1 MSLKEKLNADFKEAM
16 KAKDKVRKDTIS
28 FVRAAI
34 KQVEVDTR
42 EEVDDQGVASIL
54 AKQIKMRKDALKDF
68 EIAGRDDMISEYM
81 AEINVLMEY
90 MPQQLLTPDN
100 EEALFA
106 LDLNAKT
113 CNWDF
118 FVEHPLTLIT
128 GPGGQG
134 KTTFLYALY
143 KKHENTPEAFKHIF
157 IVPLINLT
165 ELNITDVNVDENLI
179 ERYITSR
186 FLKCT
191 VLSALSSILILRRWK
206 LFVQKTKR
214 FMMI

>member
-68 EIAGRDDMISEYM
+68 EIAGRDDMIDEYM

-90 MPQQLLTPDN
+90 MPQQLTD
-100 EEALFA
+100 EEIMKVVQETAEEVGGAAGSGTAGMGKLMGPVMGKVKGLA
-106 LDLNAKT
+106 DGNDVKNAVLK
-113 CNWDF
+113 
-118 FVEHPLTLIT
+118 
-128 GPGGQG
+128 
-134 KTTFLYALY
+134 FLG
-143 KKHENTPEAFKHIF
+143 
-157 IVPLINLT
+157 
-165 ELNITDVNVDENLI
+165 
-179 ERYITSR
+179 
-186 FLKCT
+186 
-191 VLSALSSILILRRWK
+191 
-206 LFVQKTKR
+206 
-214 FMMI
+214 